1 MCVCAHTTINEMNQL
16 PSSLVTFKSP
26 KKLVMLLV
34 FRETLEPFAY
44 WMVSVGQDCAKS
56 FSNNTLFTTHS
67 NTVKKK
73 KSLSSFLKWAKWST
87 QDVKKSVHT
96 GSTRQ
101 DQDLNS
107 DLQMLKCVIFWRYGA
122 TCPLPSP
129 WFLLLRGGK
138 WESLQLPGLNH
149 GLRCPTEHQVQV
161 TWPLWVDMWRLKKE
175 DGEKAWEMPSR
186 DRQMLRSK
194 MWALTSDDSLHLPKG
209 YSSCLLKKWW

>member
-1 MCVCAHTTINEMNQL
+1 MSSGRHWNHLLTGWFLWARTVLRASQIIPYSQL
-16 PSSLVTFKSP
+16 TV
-26 KKLVMLLV
+26 
-34 FRETLEPFAY
+34 
-44 WMVSVGQDCAKS
+44 
-56 FSNNTLFTTHS
+56 TLF
-67 NTVKKK
+67 KKK

-87 QDVKKSVHT
+87 QDVKKCVHT
-96 GSTRQ
+96 ASMRQ
-101 DQDLNS
+101 GQDLNS

-161 TWPLWVDMWRLKKE
+161 TWPLWVGMWRLKKE

-186 DRQMLRSK
+186 DRQMVRSK
-194 MWALTSDDSLHLPKG
+194 MWVLTSDDSLHLPKG
-209 YSSCLLKKWW
+209 YSSCLLKNWW